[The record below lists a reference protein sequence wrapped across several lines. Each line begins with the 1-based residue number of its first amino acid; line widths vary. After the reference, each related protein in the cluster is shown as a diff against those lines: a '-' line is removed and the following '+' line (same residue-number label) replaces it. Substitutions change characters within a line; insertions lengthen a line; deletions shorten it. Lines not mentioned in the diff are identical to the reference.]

1 MDIQEYIESGIL
13 ELYVYGALTA
23 AESEEV
29 SKVLKQYPEVEQEVE
44 QIETALQQLATA
56 AAPYNPE
63 EMLAVIKSKL
73 QNKDGVVQLP
83 ASRSQQR
90 TRLLSFI
97 SVAASVIFLIGIF
110 ILLNRTN
117 NLRDELRVVEIENTK
132 LESKLKFS
140 EDALT
145 ETKEILAVI
154 RDPQVTKVP
163 LAGQQIAPDAYV
175 NVFWDKSSNKA
186 YIDALGLPEPPEG
199 MVYQVWSLT
208 LDPLTPTSM
217 GLLENFSEDENKI
230 FALENPNQSQAFGI
244 TLEPA
249 GGSETPTMEQLYTL
263 GVVENNA

>member
-13 ELYVYGALTA
+13 ELYVYGALTPQ
-23 AESEEV
+23 ESEEV
-29 SKVLKQYPEVEQEVE
+29 SKVLKQYPEVQQEVE
-44 QIETALQQLATA
+44 QIEAALQQLATA

-63 EMLAVIKSKL
+63 EMLAAIKAKLLNSK
-73 QNKDGVVQLP
+73 GVVQLQP
-83 ASRSQQR
+83 AAANKR

-117 NLRDELRVVEIENTK
+117 NLRDELKVVQIENTK
-132 LESKLKFS
+132 LESKLQYS
-140 EDALT
+140 EEALI
-145 ETKEILAVI
+145 ESKEILAVI

-163 LAGQQIAPDAYV
+163 LAGQQVAPDAYV
-175 NVFWDKSSNKA
+175 TVFWNKENNKA

-217 GLLENFSEDENKI
+217 GLLDNFSEDENKI
-230 FALENPNQSQAFGI
+230 FTLENPNESQAFGI

-249 GGSETPTMEQLYTL
+249 GGSATPTMEQLYTL
-263 GVVENNA
+263 GVIENNA

>member
-13 ELYVYGALTA
+13 ELYVYGALTSK
-23 AESEEV
+23 ESEEV
-29 SKVLKQYPEVEQEVE
+29 STVLKQYPEVEKEVE
-44 QIETALQQLATA
+44 QIEAALQNLATA

-63 EMLAVIKSKL
+63 EILAAIKAKL
-73 QNKDGVVQLP
+73 QGNDGVVQLNP
-83 ASRSQQR
+83 ASQKR

-117 NLRDELRVVEIENTK
+117 TLRKELQVVEIENK
-132 LESKLKFS
+132 SLESKLQHS
-140 EDALT
+140 EDVLT
-145 ETKEILAVI
+145 QTKEILAVI
-154 RDPQVTKVP
+154 REPQIIKVP
-163 LAGQQIAPDAYV
+163 LTGQQVAPEAYV
-175 NVFWDKSSNKA
+175 NVFWDKESNSA
-186 YIDALGLPEPPEG
+186 YIDAMGLPEPPEG
-199 MVYQVWSLT
+199 FVYQVWSLK

-217 GLLENFSEDENKI
+217 GLLDDFANNSYKI
-230 FALENPNQSQAFGI
+230 FSLENPNDSQAFGI

>member
-13 ELYVYGALTA
+13 ELYVYGALTSK
-23 AESEEV
+23 ESEEV
-29 SKVLKQYPEVEQEVE
+29 SAVLKQYPEVEQEVE
-44 QIETALQQLATA
+44 QIEAALQNLATA

-63 EMLAVIKSKL
+63 EMLAAIRAKL
-73 QNKDGVVQLP
+73 QNTNGVVQLNA
-83 ASRSQQR
+83 ASHRR

-97 SVAASVIFLIGIF
+97 SIAASVIFLIGIF
-110 ILLNRTN
+110 ILLNRTT
-117 NLRDELRVVEIENTK
+117 NLRKELQVVEIENTT
-132 LESKLKFS
+132 LESKLQYS

-163 LAGQQIAPDAYV
+163 LAGQQVAPEAYV
-175 NVFWDKSSNKA
+175 NVFWDKDSNKA
-186 YIDALGLPEPPEG
+186 YIDAMGLPEPPEG
-199 MVYQVWSLT
+199 FVYQVWSLK

-217 GLLENFSEDENKI
+217 GLLDDFVNNSNKV
-230 FALENPNQSQAFGI
+230 FTLENPNDSQAFGI

-263 GVVENNA
+263 GVVEHNA